1 MAVSLLNRNPQGEPM
16 SESNPEKIV
25 TINRVYPTALETRHA
40 NNVVVQ
46 HDQDNFFLSFFDVWA
61 PIIVGTDE
69 EKEKQIASIDHIDA
83 KCVARIVLS
92 PTRAQELI
100 ELLAE
105 NVLVYKSRFN
115 LGHNEETE

>member
-1 MAVSLLNRNPQGEPM
+1 M
-16 SESNPEKIV
+16 SEGHPEKIV
-25 TINRVYPTALETRHA
+25 LINRVYLPDLETRHA

-100 ELLAE
+100 ELLTE
-105 NVLVYKSRFN
+105 NVQVYKNRVMPK
-115 LGHNEETE
+115 HDTKTE